1 MMSLHIVNGI
11 QYVYFMATIDSQI
24 SFYLELFS
32 TPQVSGSKIKATINL
47 TRRFIFNVLSQIL
60 PTMKEGQENSDKTK
74 SSDIANPVDGPENR
88 RKSARRNTIRKIILL
103 VIALS
108 ATLIIS
114 TVFLRSILPIQELI
128 YVQAAEVAIIG
139 YFVLITVSNISY
151 KLTLPGSSLENAKA
165 IRSLI
170 RITGTIIIVAAII
183 SILVQNPIVAA
194 SISTISALVVG
205 FAAQNILANMI
216 SGLYLSI
223 VRPFKIGDKITISS
237 NSGIIFDIELVYTK
251 LLTENGDIVIVP
263 STSML
268 TSTIT
273 LQRNT

>member
-1 MMSLHIVNGI
+1 MS
-11 QYVYFMATIDSQI
+11 
-24 SFYLELFS
+24 
-32 TPQVSGSKIKATINL
+32 P
-47 TRRFIFNVLSQIL
+47 QIL
-60 PTMKEGQENSDKTK
+60 ATMKEGQENTDKSK
-74 SSDIANPVDGPENR
+74 SSDIPIPVGQPENR
-88 RKSARRNTIRKIILL
+88 RKSTRKNTIRKILLL

-108 ATLIIS
+108 AILIIS

-139 YFVLITVSNISY
+139 YFVLETVSNISY

-165 IRSLI
+165 VRSVI
-170 RITGTIIIVAAII
+170 RITGTIIIIAAII

-223 VRPFKIGDKITISS
+223 VRPFKIGDKITIGS
-237 NSGIIFDIELVYTK
+237 NSGIIFDIELVYTR
-251 LLTENGDIVIVP
+251 LLNENGDIVRVP
-263 STSML
+263 SSLMIS
-268 TSTIT
+268 STIT
-273 LQRNT
+273 LQRDT

>member
-1 MMSLHIVNGI
+1 
-11 QYVYFMATIDSQI
+11 
-24 SFYLELFS
+24 
-32 TPQVSGSKIKATINL
+32 
-47 TRRFIFNVLSQIL
+47 
-60 PTMKEGQENSDKTK
+60 MKEGQENSDKTK

-114 TVFLRSILPIQELI
+114 TVFLRPILPIQELI

-139 YFVLITVSNISY
+139 YFVLITVSNITY

-165 IRSLI
+165 IRSFI

-263 STSML
+263 SSSML